1 VWISLSENSNN
12 THYSPRPL
20 TPDPSCSNDS
30 GLRTP
35 DSGLSCAVVVASFKS
50 GHLIDRGLHSLL
62 AQQGIADLQIVVVD
76 SSANGTAER
85 LQRDFP
91 TVEVIGLARQ
101 TPQSIARNIGVA
113 RTHAP
118 FVAITDH
125 DCVVPP
131 DWLVRLLARHRE
143 GEYAAVGGAV
153 GNGTPTSAVGTASY
167 LIEFNEFLPVGK
179 PRLVTMVPH
188 CNVCFRREVFTTVGP
203 FLPVPPGAEDLV
215 FNFLL
220 CQQGGRIL
228 FDPAIVVEHINRT
241 AFRRFF
247 RHQRLLG
254 FGSAVARQTV
264 ALKGQIFVR
273 HPSLVYGLPLVRL
286 VRTVMRLSV
295 SNRLAL
301 LRYLSLL
308 PILLPGHAA
317 WTFGFLAGLR
327 GTIPVAASE
336 PGGTPTSWKGEARV
350 ASRNTR

>member
-1 VWISLSENSNN
+1 LAESNN
-12 THYSPRPL
+12 TIHARPRPS
-20 TPDPSCSNDS
+20 TPTPSCLNDA
-30 GLRTP
+30 GRRTP
-35 DSGLSCAVVVASFKS
+35 DAGLSCAAVVASFKP
-50 GHLIDRGLHSLL
+50 GHLIDRCLHSLL

-91 TVEVIGLARQ
+91 TVEVIGLAQQ

-143 GEYAAVGGAV
+143 GEYAVVGGAV
-153 GNGTPTSAVGTASY
+153 GNGTPTSAIGTASY
-167 LIEFNEFLPVGK
+167 LIEFNEFLPAGR

-203 FLPVPPGAEDLV
+203 FVAVPPGAEDLV
-215 FNFLL
+215 FNFLI

-241 AFRRFF
+241 AFLRFL

-264 ALKGQIFVR
+264 ALRGQIFVR
-273 HPSLVYGLPLVRL
+273 HPSLIYSLPLVRL
-286 VRTVMRLSV
+286 VRTVARLAA

-301 LRYLSLL
+301 LRYLGLL
-308 PILLPGHAA
+308 PILLPGHLT
-317 WTFGFLAGLR
+317 WTLGFRTGLR
-327 GTIPVAASE
+327 KAPPMTSLE
-336 PGGTPTSWKGEARV
+336 PGGSISHPR
-350 ASRNTR
+350 

>member
-1 VWISLSENSNN
+1 LAESNN
-12 THYSPRPL
+12 TIHA
-20 TPDPSCSNDS
+20 DPW
-30 GLRTP
+30 P
-35 DSGLSCAVVVASFKS
+35 PAPGLSCAVVVASFKP
-50 GHLIDRGLHSLL
+50 GHLIDRCLHSLL
-62 AQQGIADLQIVVVD
+62 AQQGIADLQIIVVD

-91 TVEVIGLARQ
+91 TVEVIGLAQQ
-101 TPQSIARNIGVA
+101 TPQSVARNIGVA
-113 RTHAP
+113 RTRAP
-118 FVAITDH
+118 FIAITDH

-143 GEYAAVGGAV
+143 GEYAVVGGAV

-167 LIEFNEFLPVGK
+167 LIEFNEFLPAGE

-188 CNVCFRREVFTTVGP
+188 CNVCFRREVFTTVGS
-203 FLPVPPGAEDLV
+203 FVAVPPGAEDLV
-215 FNFLL
+215 FNFLI

-241 AFRRFF
+241 AFLRFL

-264 ALKGQIFVR
+264 ALKGQIFIR
-273 HPSLVYGLPLVRL
+273 RPSLIYSLPFVRL
-286 VRTVMRLSV
+286 VRTVARLAV

-308 PILLPGHAA
+308 PILLPGHLT
-317 WTFGFLAGLR
+317 WTLGFRTG
-327 GTIPVAASE
+327 V
-336 PGGTPTSWKGEARV
+336 WKAPPITALESGV
-350 ASRNTR
+350 VSRNTH

>member
-1 VWISLSENSNN
+1 
-12 THYSPRPL
+12 
-20 TPDPSCSNDS
+20 
-30 GLRTP
+30 
-35 DSGLSCAVVVASFKS
+35 VASFKPD
-50 GHLIDRGLHSLL
+50 HLINLCVQSLL

-76 SSANGTAER
+76 SSADGTAER

-91 TVEVIGLARQ
+91 TVEVIGLAQQ

-131 DWLVRLLARHRE
+131 DWLVRLLAHHRE

-153 GNGTPTSAVGTASY
+153 GNGTPTNVIGTASY
-167 LIEFNEFLPVGK
+167 LIEFNEFLPIGG
-179 PRLVTMVPH
+179 PRLVTMLPH

-203 FLPVPPGAEDLV
+203 FRAAPPGAEDLV
-215 FNFLL
+215 FNFLIS
-220 CQQGGRIL
+220 QRGGRIL
-228 FDPAIVVEHINRT
+228 FDPAIVVQHLNRT
-241 AFRRFF
+241 AFLRFLS
-247 RHQRLLG
+247 HQHLLG

-273 HPSLVYGLPLVRL
+273 HPSLVYSLPFVRL
-286 VRTVMRLSV
+286 VRTVARLSV
-295 SNRLAL
+295 SNRPAL

-317 WTFGFLAGLR
+317 WTLGFRAGVR
-327 GTIPVAASE
+327 TTIPFMSPEAEKMPAS
-336 PGGTPTSWKGEARV
+336 WRGEAGR
-350 ASRNTR
+350 ASRTTF